1 MHTYIITNNAC
12 RKTAFSM
19 VGTDTPLHE
28 RTLPLADQIV
38 PKTGLRPPTT
48 TRVISY
54 GVVIILALHSLS
66 STAFTSN
73 SVFITIAVFTV
84 TGDRSEVEN

>member
-1 MHTYIITNNAC
+1 
-12 RKTAFSM
+12 M

-48 TRVISY
+48 TRVSSDMLY
-54 GVVIILALHSLS
+54 GVVIIIALHSLR